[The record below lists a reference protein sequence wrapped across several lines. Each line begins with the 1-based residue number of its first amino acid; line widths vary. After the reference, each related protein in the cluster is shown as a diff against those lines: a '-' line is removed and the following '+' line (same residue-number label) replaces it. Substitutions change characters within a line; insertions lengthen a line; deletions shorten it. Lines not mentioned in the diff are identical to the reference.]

1 MQYSGF
7 ALNEYK
13 EDSFYGTCSE
23 GRICIQHK
31 MHHNQSTCL
40 CNNYSKNITNINKVK
55 TFPIDLVSD
64 SESLLVVVYS
74 FKHYSEVSVLATIT
88 STHCKGV
95 YLSKLKK
102 SKNLLLVMKWKLDH
116 L

>member
-23 GRICIQHK
+23 SSICIQHK

-40 CNNYSKNITNINKVK
+40 SNNYSKNITNINKGRNSQL
-55 TFPIDLVSD
+55 T
-64 SESLLVVVYS
+64 
-74 FKHYSEVSVLATIT
+74 
-88 STHCKGV
+88 
-95 YLSKLKK
+95 
-102 SKNLLLVMKWKLDH
+102 
-116 L
+116 